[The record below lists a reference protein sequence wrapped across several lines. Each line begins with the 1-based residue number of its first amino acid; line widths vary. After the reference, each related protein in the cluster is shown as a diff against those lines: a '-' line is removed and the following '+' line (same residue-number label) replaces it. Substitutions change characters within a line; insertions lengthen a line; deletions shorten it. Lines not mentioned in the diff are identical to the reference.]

1 MPVTMAAR
9 IEELRT
15 LPLPALRERY
25 REAHAGKEAPCTN
38 RDYLWRRLAY
48 RMQEIELGGLSP
60 DAMSKINGLGASLGS
75 APRVP
80 LFRGSAEPLSRAG
93 RRERRLPAPGT
104 LIRREYKDRTVTVKV
119 LEGAFEYEGRVF
131 RSLSGVAKEVTGDHW
146 NGFLFFNL

>member
-1 MPVTMAAR
+1 MVSMAAR

-15 LPLPALRERY
+15 LPLPVLRERY
-25 REAHAGKEAPCTN
+25 REAHDGKEAPCTN
-38 RDYLWRRLAY
+38 RYYLWRRLAY
-48 RMQEIELGGLSP
+48 RMQEYELGGLSQ
-60 DAMSKINGLGASLGS
+60 DALVKIDGLSSSLAQTPRASRS
-75 APRVP
+75 
-80 LFRGSAEPLSRAG
+80 RGPVEPPSPAD

-119 LEGAFEYEGRVF
+119 LEGGFEYEGRVF